1 MNFLMIISLYL
12 YNPKIIQK
20 GMITMLSGMTII
32 EIIKL
37 FLPLIVLEFGL
48 KIFCFF
54 KLYNDKVKFFPKY
67 IWLVIILLINTIGPL
82 AYLII
87 GRKRD

>member
-1 MNFLMIISLYL
+1 M
-12 YNPKIIQK
+12 
-20 GMITMLSGMTII
+20 
-32 EIIKL
+32 
-37 FLPLIVLEFGL
+37 FLPLIILEFGL

-67 IWLVIILLINTIGPL
+67 IWLVIILLISTIGPL